1 MSRSPDP
8 PKNGVIVMRFI
19 PGTAL
24 VHAGNLTPEISE
36 KIARKFANL
45 HKNVP
50 IDEKLMIGGSEKEHA
65 MSK

>member
-1 MSRSPDP
+1 
-8 PKNGVIVMRFI
+8 MRFI